1 MNNLRGFYN
10 FMEAKELREK
20 TQEELKKLLA
30 EKRESV
36 RKVRFDIAV
45 KQAKNNRDLRK
56 DKREIARILTLISEN
71 KSK

>member
-1 MNNLRGFYN
+1 MK
-10 FMEAKELREK
+10 AKELREK